1 MPKLFDLAICHNNY
15 KVFLLLERSFRKMCC
30 IIYRGGRRILFE
42 SLFYHTISDKKFITK
57 IYKLTEMCLELYN
70 KRKTEHTFVRKERY
84 IMRKEDEERRVNRE
98 RMEEKEILDLYRNLN
113 KNQKQRIKIIM
124 RGMKGKV
131 F

>member
-1 MPKLFDLAICHNNY
+1 
-15 KVFLLLERSFRKMCC
+15 
-30 IIYRGGRRILFE
+30 
-42 SLFYHTISDKKFITK
+42 
-57 IYKLTEMCLELYN
+57 
-70 KRKTEHTFVRKERY
+70 
-84 IMRKEDEERRVNRE
+84 MRKEDEERRANRE

>member
-1 MPKLFDLAICHNNY
+1 
-15 KVFLLLERSFRKMCC
+15 
-30 IIYRGGRRILFE
+30 
-42 SLFYHTISDKKFITK
+42 
-57 IYKLTEMCLELYN
+57 
-70 KRKTEHTFVRKERY
+70 
-84 IMRKEDEERRVNRE
+84 MRKEDEERRVNRE

>member
-1 MPKLFDLAICHNNY
+1 
-15 KVFLLLERSFRKMCC
+15 
-30 IIYRGGRRILFE
+30 
-42 SLFYHTISDKKFITK
+42 
-57 IYKLTEMCLELYN
+57 
-70 KRKTEHTFVRKERY
+70 
-84 IMRKEDEERRVNRE
+84 MRKEDEERRVSRE

>member
-1 MPKLFDLAICHNNY
+1 MNGYSVI
-15 KVFLLLERSFRKMCC
+15 LLLMGNLIPEITYWRKYVRSYIIKENRTYFRKK
-30 IIYRGGRRILFE
+30 GA
-42 SLFYHTISDKKFITK
+42 
-57 IYKLTEMCLELYN
+57 
-70 KRKTEHTFVRKERY
+70 Y
-84 IMRKEDEERRVNRE
+84 IMRKEDEERKEMSRE